1 MSIFK
6 SNSLSDSAEF
16 SNKNFASEDHSY
28 DYIIDSVH
36 ENNITSAFVDNT
48 ASSITRDIESSTDT
62 TAPRRYIYGTI
73 RTAGNIVWRHV
84 ASNNSYNYY
93 FAILWCDGVIDQVSE
108 IYLDSNLATSVSPNP
123 YADRFAAQ
131 HFLGSGGTFY
141 STGAFSNMPS
151 YWDAQHSFAG
161 IAYSIINLFYNR
173 NLFPNGFP
181 TVSGKI
187 RGRKIYDPRK
197 DSTSGSIL
205 YDSSLGVSSHRANV
219 PNTWEYSDNA
229 ALCLLDYMRDNKLGL
244 GEDLDNFDEQ
254 SLRDAID
261 ECDEL
266 VTDSNGVARKRYTCN
281 GSLYSNKTHRENI
294 RELLTSMN
302 GKLHYA
308 SGKYHIAPYAYK
320 TPHSDIISENDI
332 LGDIKFAS
340 KLSRAETYNRVK
352 GKFLSQHDNY
362 MPSEYP
368 AQISSQNASGQTYDM
383 QDRQTLYLT
392 YDLPYTTH
400 VEDAQRLARLMLL
413 RSRMQ
418 ATVSFEVGIIGLR
431 YKIGD
436 VFEFS
441 NELLSYSNGTEKEFE
456 ITEYKIKNSIENGIT
471 VEITGKEV
479 AEPIYDWTA
488 SDSIDYTANDS
499 LSTWNGF
506 IPQVQNLSA
515 EIEQYVPLL
524 SGFEYQEKLEV
535 EFDYVITDQV
545 KHFVIEFS
553 NAITGDIIKTSTV
566 TDTYSVFDKFT
577 DVNTPFRVSV
587 TAVSTNNKSLAP
599 VLYHT
604 PMVFEYTFH
613 NARTIYDEVNQ
624 ASAVNSPPDEFA
636 WLIRGGRPPVY
647 GDRYVKYF
655 RGEDGFIEV
664 SKRYY
669 YQEELERIRF
679 DMVTIGDPNN
689 LIGRGAYNAHMVMDY
704 ALNYESFKD
713 ENVTWTYDITDY
725 EANSFNN
732 TITSPT
738 QLTATATR
746 DNTEYNVYCEH
757 NPFGFDQSS
766 GQLSYEAYN
775 ITVTA
780 TWATGSVS
788 RTQKVGLVNDY
799 GN

>member
-16 SNKNFASEDHSY
+16 SNRNFASEDHTY

-48 ASSITRDIESSTDT
+48 DNSITKDIESGTDT

-73 RTAGNIVWRHV
+73 RTAGNIVWRYV

-93 FAILWCDGVIDQVSE
+93 FAIVWCDGVIDQVSE
-108 IYLDSNLATSVSPNP
+108 IYLDSNLATEVLPNV
-123 YADRFAAQ
+123 YADQYAAQ
-131 HFLGSGGTFY
+131 HFVGSGGTFY
-141 STGAFSNMPS
+141 KTGAFSNMPS

-161 IAYSIINLFYNR
+161 IAYSMINLFYSR
-173 NLFPNGFP
+173 NQFPNGFP

-219 PNTWEYSDNA
+219 PSTWEYSDNS

-244 GEDLDNFDEQ
+244 GEDLDHFDEQ

-266 VTDSNGVARKRYTCN
+266 VTDTSGLARKKYTCN

-302 GKLHYA
+302 GKLYYA

-320 TPHSDIISENDI
+320 YPHPDIISENHI

-362 MPSEYP
+362 VPSEYP
-368 AQISSQNASGQTYDM
+368 AQISSQNASGQNYDM

-441 NELLSYSNGTEKEFE
+441 NDLLGYSNGTEKKFE

-479 AEPIYDWTA
+479 VQPIYDWTA
-488 SDSIDYTANDS
+488 SDAVDYTAGES
-499 LSTWNGF
+499 LNTWNGF
-506 IPQVQNLSA
+506 IPQVQNLFA
-515 EIEQYVPLL
+515 EIEAYVPLL
-524 SGFEYQEKLEV
+524 SGTEYEEKLEV
-535 EFDYVITDQV
+535 SFDYVITDQV
-545 KHFVIEFS
+545 KHFLVEFS
-553 NAITGDIIKTSTV
+553 DVITGDIIQTSTV
-566 TDTYSVFDKFT
+566 NDTYNLFEKFT
-577 DVNTPFRVSV
+577 DIGRPFQVSV

-599 VLYHT
+599 VIYQT
-604 PMVFEYTFH
+604 PQVFEYTFH
-613 NARTIYDEVNQ
+613 NARTIYQEMELITQVDQ
-624 ASAVNSPPDEFA
+624 APDDFS
-636 WLIRGGRPPVY
+636 WWIRGGRPPVN
-647 GDRYVKYF
+647 GDRFVQYF
-655 RGEDGFIEV
+655 RGEDGFIEH
-664 SKRYY
+664 SARYY
-669 YQEELERIRF
+669 WQDELEQVYL
-679 DMVTIGDPNN
+679 DMVNIGDPNN
-689 LIGRGAYNAHMVMDY
+689 LQGRGRLKAYMRVTY
-704 ALNYESFKD
+704 KLNFDSFKD
-713 ENVTWTYDITDY
+713 ENVVWTYNVTDY
-725 EANSFNN
+725 DANSYNNSITQPTYLVFVTGFND
-732 TITSPT
+732 TS
-738 QLTATATR
+738 ATL
-746 DNTEYNVYCEH
+746 YCEH
-757 NPFGFDQSS
+757 KPFGFNQSP
-766 GQLSYEAYN
+766 GQHSYEGYN
-775 ITVTA
+775 VTITA
-780 TWATGSVS
+780 TWASGSVS
-788 RTQKVGLVNDY
+788 RTQKIALINDY
-799 GN
+799 G